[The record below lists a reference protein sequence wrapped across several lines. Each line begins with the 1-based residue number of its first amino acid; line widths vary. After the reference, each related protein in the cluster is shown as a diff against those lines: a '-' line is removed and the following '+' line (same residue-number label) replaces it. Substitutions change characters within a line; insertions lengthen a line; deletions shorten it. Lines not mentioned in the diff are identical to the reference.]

1 MANTNNEAW
10 FLSLPEEDFTRLCQE
25 WRYKHFAIPTDIHGY
40 DQWLNYFKELPQ
52 SQIREL
58 AEIGDNMFSAEAYAA
73 LKRWADILDNPQRI
87 DKIYQ
92 AGLAKPKTEQK
103 SITELAHENDK
114 LAVMRALRDSL
125 AEKLDKGTG
134 ARDTSSLANTLADI
148 MDKISEIERQ
158 RGPGENTKL
167 AKIMKRSRNAGARRT
182 SFRSIKEVE
191 DGD

>member
-1 MANTNNEAW
+1 MTLADHERW
-10 FLSLPEEDFTRLCQE
+10 FIALSEEDFARLCDE
-25 WRYKHFAIPTDIHGY
+25 WRFKHFAIPQDIHGY
-40 DQWLNYFKELPQ
+40 DQWLNYFKELPP
-52 SQIREL
+52 SQIRSL
-58 AEIGDNMFSAEAYAA
+58 AENGDSIFSTEAYAA
-73 LKRWADILDNPQRI
+73 LKRWADILETPQRI

-92 AGLAKPKTEQK
+92 AGLAKPKTEQE
-103 SITELAHENDK
+103 SITELAHKNDK
-114 LAVMRALRDSL
+114 LAVMCALRDEL
-125 AEKLDKGTG
+125 AGQLEKGAG